1 MNFISTLYIFVLFVL
16 CTPNLILRIPV
27 SNKYFLHC
35 IYGVL
40 FSLVFFFTFKIVLS
54 KQKELFSVKIDSKD
68 GNNPL
73 LGLVNEFLNTK
84 KNVKMDTKN
93 YEVNNKFDY
102 NVDDIANDMG
112 NNAVIQDEMM
122 AQETRESNNLRNI
135 NDQDKDNLGW
145 VLTPIKKERTYERTK
160 QKGQYC
166 AANFDTTTPCCNQPN
181 ADVPPD
187 YICPE
192 ISPFCHG
199 YVAFEKW
206 GICKNEPPSSDA
218 T

>member
-40 FSLVFFFTFKIVLS
+40 FSLVFFFTFKIILS

-84 KNVKMDTKN
+84 KNVSNSEKTINASILLSATIIERPDTN
-93 YEVNNKFDY
+93 TNK
-102 NVDDIANDMG
+102 V
-112 NNAVIQDEMM
+112 
-122 AQETRESNNLRNI
+122 
-135 NDQDKDNLGW
+135 
-145 VLTPIKKERTYERTK
+145 
-160 QKGQYC
+160 
-166 AANFDTTTPCCNQPN
+166 
-181 ADVPPD
+181 
-187 YICPE
+187 
-192 ISPFCHG
+192 
-199 YVAFEKW
+199 
-206 GICKNEPPSSDA
+206 
-218 T
+218 